1 MPEHDLSYLH
11 DILYFLLAAVVIV
24 PLARALRSSPV
35 LGYLF
40 AGVLIGPS
48 VLGLIEETE
57 MVAVLA
63 EFGIVF
69 LLFAIGLEL
78 SVERLKI
85 LQRYVF
91 GLGTAQ
97 VVATGALIAGVL
109 VLLGQEVAAAVVI
122 GGGLALS
129 STAFVLQMLIERGE
143 LAARFG
149 RVAFSI
155 LLLQDLAIVPL
166 LALLPLLGEQ
176 EANVWVALA
185 LAAAKATAAVA
196 LTLLAGRFL
205 LRPVYRVVAKT
216 RSPELFVATTLLV
229 LLGTGYL
236 MTLAGV
242 SMALGAFL
250 AGLLLSGTEYRHQ
263 VEADIRPFRGL
274 LLGLF
279 FISVGLQIDLGLI
292 AEDWALVA
300 GSVVALMLGKAAL
313 IYGLNRAFGLPD
325 EIAVRTGLLLS
336 QGGEFGFV
344 LVGGGMAIGVV
355 PPLIGQLAIAV
366 VAVSMVLTPLVAWVG
381 QLAAQR
387 IARRQAQAGDL
398 PDIGEEAEELHDHVV
413 IAGFGRV
420 GQTIA
425 QVLAEANIPYIGLD
439 MDHDRVRRCRGMDLP
454 VYFGDASRVDVLHT
468 AGLERAK
475 AAVITLDNPE
485 AASHTVAALHER
497 APDIPIFV
505 RARDLRHRRELERQ
519 GATAVV
525 PETIEA
531 SLQLGGVVLNALGA
545 GAEAGRIM
553 EEYRRENYA
562 KLSEIITPRGRRVVD
577 AEESQ
582 KP

>member
-1 MPEHDLSYLH
+1 MHEHDLSYLH

-24 PLARALRSSPV
+24 PLARQLRSSPV
-35 LGYLF
+35 LGYLA
-40 AGVLIGPS
+40 AGVVIGPS
-48 VLGLIEETE
+48 LLSLIEETE
-57 MVAVLA
+57 SILILA

-78 SVERLKI
+78 SVERLKV

-91 GLGTAQ
+91 GLGTLQ
-97 VVATGALIAGVL
+97 VVSTAAVIALVLIAL
-109 VLLGQEVAAAVVI
+109 DQPPAAALVI

-129 STAFVLQMLIERGE
+129 STAFVLQMLVERGE

-166 LALLPLLGEQ
+166 LALVPLLGAEGSSLL
-176 EANVWVALA
+176 LA
-185 LAAAKATAAVA
+185 LGLAALKATAAVG

-216 RSPELFVATTLLV
+216 RSTELFVATTLLV

-236 MTLAGV
+236 MVLAGV

-279 FISVGLQIDLGLI
+279 FMSVGLQIDLGLI
-292 AEDWALVA
+292 GEYAATVALAVL
-300 GSVVALMLGKAAL
+300 ALMLGKALL
-313 IYGLNRAFGLPD
+313 IYGLCRAFGLPD
-325 EIAVRTGLLLS
+325 EIAARVGPLLA

-344 LVGGGMAIGVV
+344 LVGGGMVLGVV
-355 PPLIGQLAIAV
+355 PMVTGQLTLAV
-366 VAVSMVLTPLVAWVG
+366 VAVTMVLTPLSAWAG
-381 QLAAQR
+381 QHLSQHF
-387 IARRQAQAGDL
+387 ARRQAAVGGL
-398 PDIGEEAEELHDHVV
+398 PDIAEEIEDLQDHVV

-420 GQTIA
+420 GQTVA
-425 QVLAEANIPYIGLD
+425 QVLAEAHVPYVGLD
-439 MDHDRVRRCRGMDLP
+439 MDHDRVRRCRGLDLP
-454 VYFGDASRVDVLHT
+454 VYYGDASQVDVLHT

-485 AASHTVAALHER
+485 AASHTVSALRER
-497 APDIPIFV
+497 APEIPIFV
-505 RARDLRHRRELERQ
+505 RARDLRHRNELEAH

-531 SLQLGGVVLNALGA
+531 SLQLGGVVLGALGA
-545 GAEAGRIM
+545 GDSATTIM

-562 KLSEIITPRGRRVVD
+562 KLGEIITPRGRRSVED
-577 AEESQ
+577 
-582 KP
+582 

>member
-1 MPEHDLSYLH
+1 MHEHDLSYLH
-11 DILYFLLAAVVIV
+11 DILYFLVAAVVIV
-24 PLARALRSSPV
+24 PLARQLRSSPV
-35 LGYLF
+35 LGYLA
-40 AGVLIGPS
+40 AGVVIGPS
-48 VLGLIEETE
+48 GLRLIEDTETA
-57 MVAVLA
+57 VVLA

-97 VVATGALIAGVL
+97 VALTALPIAGVL
-109 VLLGQEVAAAVVI
+109 LALGQPAEVAAVI

-129 STAFVLQMLIERGE
+129 STAFVLQMLVERGE

-149 RVAFSI
+149 RVSFSI

-166 LALLPLLGEQ
+166 LAMLPLLGAQ
-176 EANVWVALA
+176 ESSIWVALG
-185 LAAAKATAAVA
+185 LAAAKAAGAVG

-205 LRPVYRVVAKT
+205 LRPVYRVVANT

-229 LLGTGYL
+229 LLGTGYG

-292 AEDWALVA
+292 GGNWGIVA
-300 GSVVALMLGKAAL
+300 VSVVGLMLGKAAI
-313 IYGLNRAFGLPD
+313 IYGLCRGFGLPD
-325 EIAVRTGLLLS
+325 EIAVRSGLLLA

-344 LVGGGMAIGVV
+344 LVGGGVALGLV
-355 PPLIGQLAIAV
+355 PPVVGNLTIAV
-366 VAVSMVLTPLVAWVG
+366 VALTMALTPLSAYVG
-381 QLAAQR
+381 QLLSQR
-387 IARRQAQAGDL
+387 IARRQAVEGDV
-398 PDIGEEAEELHDHVV
+398 PEVGEEAEELHDHVV

-425 QVLAEANIPYIGLD
+425 QVLAEANVPYIGLD
-439 MDHDRVRRCRGMDLP
+439 MDHDRVRQCRGMDLP

-468 AGLERAK
+468 AGLERAR

-485 AASHTVAALHER
+485 AASHTVSALHER

-531 SLQLGGVVLNALGA
+531 SLQLGGVVLHAIGA
-545 GAEAGRIM
+545 GEQAGRIV

-562 KLSEIITPRGRRVVD
+562 KLGEVITPRGRRTLD
-577 AEESQ
+577 E
-582 KP
+582 

>member
-1 MPEHDLSYLH
+1 MHEHDLSYLH

-24 PLARALRSSPV
+24 PLARQLRSSPV
-35 LGYLF
+35 LGYLA
-40 AGVLIGPS
+40 AGVVIGPS
-48 VLGLIEETE
+48 LLSLIEETE
-57 MVAVLA
+57 SILILA

-78 SVERLKI
+78 SVERLKV

-91 GLGTAQ
+91 GLGTLQ
-97 VVATGALIAGVL
+97 VMSTAVVIALVLIA
-109 VLLGQEVAAAVVI
+109 LGQPPAAALVI

-129 STAFVLQMLIERGE
+129 STAFVLQMLVERGE

-166 LALLPLLGEQ
+166 LALVPLLGAEGSSLL
-176 EANVWVALA
+176 LA
-185 LAAAKATAAVA
+185 LGLAALKATAAVG

-216 RSPELFVATTLLV
+216 RSTELFVATTLLV

-236 MTLAGV
+236 MVLAGV

-279 FISVGLQIDLGLI
+279 FMSVGLQIDLGLI
-292 AEDWALVA
+292 GEYAATVALAVL
-300 GSVVALMLGKAAL
+300 ALMLGKALL
-313 IYGLNRAFGLPD
+313 IYGLCRAFGLPD
-325 EIAVRTGLLLS
+325 EIAARVGPLLA

-344 LVGGGMAIGVV
+344 LVGGGMVVGVV
-355 PPLIGQLAIAV
+355 PMVTGQLTLAV
-366 VAVSMVLTPLVAWVG
+366 VAVTMVLTPLSAWAG
-381 QLAAQR
+381 QRLSQHF
-387 IARRQAQAGDL
+387 ARRQAAAGGL
-398 PDIGEEAEELHDHVV
+398 PDIAEDIEDLQDHVV

-420 GQTIA
+420 GQTVA
-425 QVLAEANIPYIGLD
+425 QVLAEAHVPYVGLD
-439 MDHDRVRRCRGMDLP
+439 LDHDRVRRCRGLDLP
-454 VYFGDASRVDVLHT
+454 VYFGDASQVDVLHT

-485 AASHTVAALHER
+485 AASHTVSALRER
-497 APDIPIFV
+497 APEIPIFV
-505 RARDLRHRRELERQ
+505 RARDLRHRNELEAH

-531 SLQLGGVVLNALGA
+531 SLQLGGVVLGALGA
-545 GAEAGRIM
+545 SDSATTIM

-562 KLSEIITPRGRRVVD
+562 KLGEIITPRGRRSVED
-577 AEESQ
+577 
-582 KP
+582 

>member
-1 MPEHDLSYLH
+1 MAEHDPGFLVE
-11 DILYFLLAAVVIV
+11 ILYFLLAAVVIV
-24 PLARALRSSPV
+24 PLARSLRSSPV
-35 LGYLF
+35 LGYLA
-40 AGVLIGPS
+40 AGVLIGPH
-48 VLGLIEETE
+48 LLALIEETE
-57 MVAVLA
+57 TVVILG

-78 SVERLKI
+78 SVERLRV

-97 VVATGALIAGVL
+97 VLVTGAAIALAL
-109 VLLGQEVAAAVVI
+109 VAFGLPLPAALVI

-129 STAFVLQMLIERGE
+129 STAFVLQMLVERGE

-149 RVAFSI
+149 RVSFSI

-166 LALLPLLGEQ
+166 LALVPLLGEQ
-176 EANVWVALA
+176 DSNVLAALG
-185 LAAAKATAAVA
+185 LAAAKATAAVG

-229 LLGTGYL
+229 LLGTGYI
-236 MTLAGV
+236 MMLAGV

-279 FISVGLQIDLGLI
+279 FMSVGLQIDLALI
-292 AEDWALVA
+292 GEFA
-300 GSVVALMLGKAAL
+300 GSVALAVVALMLGKAL
-313 IYGLNRAFGLPD
+313 IIYGLCRAFGLPD
-325 EIAVRTGLLLS
+325 EIAARVGPLLA

-344 LVGGGMAIGVV
+344 LVGGGLMLGVV
-355 PPLIGQLAIAV
+355 PEVAGQLTIAV
-366 VAVSMVLTPLVAWVG
+366 VAVTMVLTPLSAWLG
-381 QLAAQR
+381 QQLGLRA
-387 IARRQAQAGDL
+387 ARRQARQGDL
-398 PDIGEEAEELHDHVV
+398 PDIAEEAEELHDHVV

-425 QVLAEANIPYIGLD
+425 QVLAEAHIPYIGLD
-439 MDHDRVRRCRGMDLP
+439 LDHDRVRQCRGMDLP

-505 RARDLRHRRELERQ
+505 RARDLRHRRELESQ

-531 SLQLGGVVLNALGA
+531 SLQLGGVVLSALGA
-545 GAEAGRIM
+545 GDRASSIM

-562 KLSEIITPRGRRVVD
+562 KLGEVITPRGRRPVED
-577 AEESQ
+577 
-582 KP
+582 

>member
-1 MPEHDLSYLH
+1 MHEHDLSYLH

-24 PLARALRSSPV
+24 PLARQLRSSPV
-35 LGYLF
+35 LGYLA
-40 AGVLIGPS
+40 AGVVIGPS
-48 VLGLIEETE
+48 LLGLIEDTE
-57 MVAVLA
+57 STLILA

-78 SVERLKI
+78 SVERLKV
-85 LQRYVF
+85 LKRYVF
-91 GLGTAQ
+91 GLGTTQ
-97 VVATGALIAGVL
+97 VVVTAAVIALVLIA
-109 VLLGQEVAAAVVI
+109 LGLPTAAALVI

-129 STAFVLQMLIERGE
+129 STAFVLQMLVERAE

-166 LALLPLLGEQ
+166 LALVPLLGAEGSS
-176 EANVWVALA
+176 VLLA
-185 LAAAKATAAVA
+185 LGLAAIKATAAVG

-216 RSPELFVATTLLV
+216 RSTELFVATTLLV

-236 MTLAGV
+236 MVQAGV

-279 FISVGLQIDLGLI
+279 FMAVGLQIDLGLI
-292 AEDWALVA
+292 AEHAVTVVLA
-300 GSVVALMLGKAAL
+300 VVALMLGKAL
-313 IYGLNRAFGLPD
+313 VIYGLCRAFGLPD
-325 EIAVRTGLLLS
+325 EIAVRVGPLLA

-344 LVGGGMAIGVV
+344 LVGGGMVVGVV
-355 PPLIGQLAIAV
+355 PQVTGQLALAV
-366 VAVSMVLTPLVAWVG
+366 VAMTMVLTPLSAWIG
-381 QLAAQR
+381 QSLSQR
-387 IARRQAQAGDL
+387 IARRQATRGDL
-398 PDIGEEAEELHDHVV
+398 PDIAEEVEDLQDHVV

-425 QVLAEANIPYIGLD
+425 QVLAEAHVPYVGLD
-439 MDHDRVRRCRGMDLP
+439 LDHDRVRHCRGLDLP
-454 VYFGDASRVDVLHT
+454 VYYGDASQVDVLHT
-468 AGLERAK
+468 AGLEQAK

-485 AASHTVAALHER
+485 AASHTVAALRER
-497 APDIPIFV
+497 APEIPIFV
-505 RARDLRHRRELERQ
+505 RARDLGHRNELEAQ

-531 SLQLGGVVLNALGA
+531 SLQLGGIVLGALGA
-545 GAEAGRIM
+545 GDSATTIM
-553 EEYRRENYA
+553 EDYRRENYA
-562 KLSEIITPRGRRVVD
+562 KLGEIITPRGRRSVD
-577 AEESQ
+577 E
-582 KP
+582 

>member
-1 MPEHDLSYLH
+1 MHEHDLSYLH

-24 PLARALRSSPV
+24 PLARQLRSSPV
-35 LGYLF
+35 LGYLA
-40 AGVLIGPS
+40 AGVVIGPS
-48 VLGLIEETE
+48 LLGLIEDTE
-57 MVAVLA
+57 STLILA

-78 SVERLKI
+78 SVERLKV
-85 LQRYVF
+85 LKRYVF
-91 GLGTAQ
+91 GLGTTQ
-97 VVATGALIAGVL
+97 VVVTAAVIALVLIA
-109 VLLGQEVAAAVVI
+109 LGLPTAAALVI

-129 STAFVLQMLIERGE
+129 STAFVLQMLVERAE

-166 LALLPLLGEQ
+166 LALVPLLGAEGSS
-176 EANVWVALA
+176 VLLA
-185 LAAAKATAAVA
+185 LGLAAIKAAAAVG

-216 RSPELFVATTLLV
+216 RSTELFVATTLLV

-236 MTLAGV
+236 MVQAGV

-279 FISVGLQIDLGLI
+279 FMAVGLQIDLGLI
-292 AEDWALVA
+292 AEHAVTVVLA
-300 GSVVALMLGKAAL
+300 VVALMLGKAL
-313 IYGLNRAFGLPD
+313 VIYGLCRAFGLPD
-325 EIAVRTGLLLS
+325 EIAVRVGPLLA

-344 LVGGGMAIGVV
+344 LVGGGMVVGVV
-355 PPLIGQLAIAV
+355 PQVTGQLALAV
-366 VAVSMVLTPLVAWVG
+366 VAMTMVLTPLSAWIG
-381 QLAAQR
+381 QSLSQR
-387 IARRQAQAGDL
+387 IAQRQAMRGDL
-398 PDIGEEAEELHDHVV
+398 PDIAEEVEDLQDHVV

-425 QVLAEANIPYIGLD
+425 QVLAEAHVPYVGLD
-439 MDHDRVRRCRGMDLP
+439 LDHDRVRHCRGLDLP
-454 VYFGDASRVDVLHT
+454 VYYGDASQVDVLHT
-468 AGLERAK
+468 AGLEQAK

-485 AASHTVAALHER
+485 AASHTVAALRER

-505 RARDLRHRRELERQ
+505 RARDLGHRNELEAQ

-531 SLQLGGVVLNALGA
+531 SLQLGGIVLGALGA
-545 GAEAGRIM
+545 GDSATTIM
-553 EEYRRENYA
+553 EDYRRENYA
-562 KLSEIITPRGRRVVD
+562 KLGEIITPRGRRSVD
-577 AEESQ
+577 E
-582 KP
+582 